1 MSTSLICGAC
11 TLWQYKHYLIENK
24 NKLKLNTVMNV
35 YNLEQIVNLRTGV
48 SKNKGTKIDNIFLN
62 KAKLNCN
69 SGYPT
74 INGISV
80 HDVQVL
86 MLDRTQSPFQNITL
100 RARSRLINNT
110 KLINRCQFS
119 VSFKERIMKVFI

>member
-1 MSTSLICGAC
+1 VELC
-11 TLWQYKHYLIENK
+11 TLWRYKHYLIDNK
-24 NKLKLNTVMNV
+24 NKLKLNTIMNA
-35 YNLEQIVNLRTGV
+35 YNLEQIVDFHTRL

-69 SGYPT
+69 SGYPM

-86 MLDRTQSPFQNITL
+86 MLDRTQNPLQNITL
-100 RARSRLINNT
+100 RARMRLTNNR
-110 KLINRCQFS
+110 KLINLCQFS
-119 VSFKERIMKVFI
+119 VSFKESIVEVFI